1 MLVATMMLA
10 LAVASVGLVFVTFTV
25 TTLVHEP
32 ASLVTMVAVSVLGVA
47 LDFGWKRARAQP
59 ISGGEQR

>member
-1 MLVATMMLA
+1 ML
-10 LAVASVGLVFVTFTV
+10 TFTV

-32 ASLVTMVAVSVLGVA
+32 ASLVTMAAVSGLGVA
-47 LDFGWKRARAQP
+47 LDFGWKRARARP